1 MSLED
6 IPRTLEFKPAT
17 PSAQSALSLIDQR
30 KLPLSLEYV
39 ECFNSGQVCDC
50 IKDMAVRG
58 APAIGIAG
66 AFALVLWAENEW
78 LRKHAQLAQDE
89 SATPDFLQE
98 LEARAAEIS
107 KTRPTA
113 VNLSW
118 ALNEMVE
125 YARASA
131 GCAQSGEETCTP
143 AQLEKLLE
151 TKACQMAEQDVQ
163 VCKKIGEHGASEL
176 AKLKNEL
183 GRPLRIETHCNA
195 GSLACVHGGTALAV
209 IYEAHAQGLIEKV
222 WVDETRPVEQGA
234 RLTAWELEQA
244 GVPYSLICDNM
255 AGSLMKAK
263 QVDAVVVG
271 ADRICKNGD
280 FANKIGTYS
289 LAVLARHHRIP
300 FYVAAPK
307 STFDYSLA
315 RGSQIEIE
323 QRDAKEVRCIP
334 HGREWL
340 PIAPQDCD
348 AFNPA
353 FDVTP
358 ARLVTAVFTEE
369 PAPESKTAASAKGK
383 TAASAK
389 DKATAGAKDKEAEAK
404 DSNVAEDAGE
414 AQESEEMPSLF

>member
-78 LRKHAQLAQDE
+78 LRKHAQLAQDD

-118 ALNEMVE
+118 ALNEMTD
-125 YARASA
+125 YARVNAD
-131 GCAQSGEETCTP
+131 CAEACTP
-143 AQLEKLLE
+143 AKLEKLLE
-151 TKACQMAEQDVQ
+151 AKACQMAEQDIQ

-263 QVDAVVVG
+263 QVDAVIVG

-358 ARLVTAVFTEE
+358 ARLVTAVFTED
-369 PAPESKTAASAKGK
+369 PAPESKVPATTKGK
-383 TAASAK
+383 TAAG
-389 DKATAGAKDKEAEAK
+389 TKDKESEAK
-404 DSNVAEDAGE
+404 DSNVAKDTKE
-414 AQESEEMPSLF
+414 AKESEEMPSLF

>member
-1 MSLED
+1 M
-6 IPRTLEFKPAT
+6 
-17 PSAQSALSLIDQR
+17 
-30 KLPLSLEYV
+30 
-39 ECFNSGQVCDC
+39 
-50 IKDMAVRG
+50 
-58 APAIGIAG
+58 
-66 AFALVLWAENEW
+66 
-78 LRKHAQLAQDE
+78 
-89 SATPDFLQE
+89 
-98 LEARAAEIS
+98 
-107 KTRPTA
+107 
-113 VNLSW
+113 
-118 ALNEMVE
+118 
-125 YARASA
+125 
-131 GCAQSGEETCTP
+131 
-143 AQLEKLLE
+143 
-151 TKACQMAEQDVQ
+151 
-163 VCKKIGEHGASEL
+163 
-176 AKLKNEL
+176 
-183 GRPLRIETHCNA
+183 
-195 GSLACVHGGTALAV
+195 HGGTALAV

-263 QVDAVVVG
+263 QVDAVIVG

-307 STFDYSLA
+307 STFDNSLA

-369 PAPESKTAASAKGK
+369 PAPESKASATKGKTAAGAKGK
-383 TAASAK
+383 TA
-389 DKATAGAKDKEAEAK
+389 AGAKDKEAEAK
-404 DSNVAEDAGE
+404 DSNVAKDTKE
-414 AQESEEMPSLF
+414 AKEAKESEEMPSLF